1 MRSGTE
7 FAWSPQLRNLAAW
20 DWVPLFL
27 QNKYGGQCRHRRTMN
42 VYSVLSFS
50 MSKHQQKVFMNFF
63 NRSFGHQV
71 VWCTLYEQV
80 KFTVVSKLFLVIL
93 MWYLVLVFRSYSCF
107 VTILWSICFS
117 SSQVFASILRWVFH
131 IFFLFLSSQWR
142 FFWLFSTTLYWY
154 CSFLAL

>member
-1 MRSGTE
+1 
-7 FAWSPQLRNLAAW
+7 
-20 DWVPLFL
+20 
-27 QNKYGGQCRHRRTMN
+27 MN

-80 KFTVVSKLFLVIL
+80 KFTVVSKLFLVIR

-117 SSQVFASILRWVFH
+117 SSQVFASILGWVFH
-131 IFFLFLSSQWR
+131 IFFLFLSSQWH
-142 FFWLFSTTLYWY
+142 F
-154 CSFLAL
+154 FLAVFHNTVLILFFSCIVVILWKSGLLISLSCPRYYVILEISVISQRTQVYSQ